1 MKTQLKSHL
10 RATLYHARKSVK
22 ILIELVKI
30 QIRGNL
36 YLLNSQNRLYA
47 KKKAEQILKEY

>member
-10 RATLYHARKSVK
+10 RATLYHARKSIR

-47 KKKAEQILKEY
+47 KKNAEQILKEY